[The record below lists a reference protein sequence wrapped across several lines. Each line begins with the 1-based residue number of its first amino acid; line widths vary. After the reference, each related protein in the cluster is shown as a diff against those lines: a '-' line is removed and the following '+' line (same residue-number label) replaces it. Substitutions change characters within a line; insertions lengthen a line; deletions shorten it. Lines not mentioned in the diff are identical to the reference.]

1 MYYYLIELYYY
12 YIRPYLMESSQPR
25 CLGFIKEP
33 TNSKFYYLSLI
44 KEQNNT
50 FSIHGLW
57 PQYSP
62 TQYPSYCKEVSFSLD
77 KLQPILPDLNKY
89 WYSTMEKNA
98 DFWEHEYKKHG
109 SCVFTEITEY
119 EYFEKALKLYK
130 EAIKANLPQ
139 KYYNPENNKC
149 LIPVS
154 IDFKLEGID
163 TNFEIY

>member
-12 YIRPYLMESSQPR
+12 YIRPYFIESSQTR
-25 CLGFIKEP
+25 CLGFLKDP
-33 TNSKFYYLSLI
+33 TSTKFYYLSLI

-89 WYSTMEKNA
+89 WYSTEEKNS

-109 SCVFTEITEY
+109 SCVFTNITEY
-119 EYFEKALKLYK
+119 EYFEKALELYK

-139 KYYNPENNKC
+139 KYYNTQNKKC